1 MEHKQSDR
9 AFGITFAVVFTIITA
24 VSWGFFETRQIWT
37 VAVALLFL
45 GIALTVPWI
54 LLPLNRLWAAFA
66 FRLGRVNN
74 FLLLSLF
81 FFLFICTTGLII
93 RLFGRDFMHRKLDPT
108 AESYWTPTTRKTN
121 AETLQDMF

>member
-1 MEHKQSDR
+1 MVHKQSDR

-24 VSWGFFETRQIWT
+24 VSWGFFETRQTWT
-37 VAVALLFL
+37 IVAAAAFL
-45 GIALTVPWI
+45 GIALAAPWI

-66 FRLGRVNN
+66 FQLGRFNN

-81 FFLFICTTGLII
+81 FFLFIFSAGIII
-93 RLFGRDFMHRKLDPT
+93 RLFGRDFMCRKLDPD
-108 AESYWTPTTRKTN
+108 AESYWTPVTRKTN